1 MKVRLPSPYI
11 PHKPQPKQLAFLAY
25 DGLEAFYGGAA
36 AGGKSDA
43 LLMAA
48 LQYVDIPSYAGMIFR
63 RTYADLAL
71 PGALMDRA
79 RAWLVNT
86 DAKWERETH
95 TWSFPSGAK
104 LSFGYV
110 QTPGDKWRYQSSEL
124 QYIGW
129 DEITDFP
136 DDDAYVFMFSRL
148 RRLEGSDIPLRVRS
162 ASNPVGIGAAWV
174 KERFVEPAEGE
185 KTKGIFIPANFH
197 DNEYI
202 DQEAYYD
209 SLKELPESTQ
219 KRLIDGS
226 WDEVEDSAFPEFNVN
241 IHVID
246 PIAIPYD
253 WRRWEGMDFGV
264 SNPTAWYSAALSPD
278 GHTVIHGEYY
288 SEGLISK
295 HASAI
300 LTYRENA
307 WGQPQLALCD
317 PSIKS
322 RTGFGTS
329 GVGDTVHSEF
339 SKNGIYLIP
348 ANNDRR
354 VGRVR
359 ISELLRPNPSL
370 AYPPYHRG
378 YGSLG
383 SPGLFITSNC
393 KNLIK
398 QLTIAPLDA
407 IEGETVDPFWET
419 KYGHGIAAMRYLLT
433 ARVYPNQKDNSPQG
447 RSVRQWKA
455 WPQQAEPYG

>member
-1 MKVRLPSPYI
+1 MGKTLRLPQMYI
-11 PHKPQPKQLAFLAY
+11 PHKPSPKQAAFLLY

-43 LLMAA
+43 LLMGA
-48 LQYVDIPSYAGMIFR
+48 LQYVDQPNYAAMIFR
-63 RTYADLAL
+63 RTYSDLSL

-79 RAWLVNT
+79 RSWLTGT
-86 DAKWERETH
+86 DAKYERETH

-124 QYIGW
+124 QYIAF

-162 ASNPVGIGAAWV
+162 ASNPVGIGASWV

-226 WDEVEDSAFPEFNVN
+226 WDEVEDSAFPEFNPN

-246 PIAIPYD
+246 PISIPYD

-264 SNPTAWYSAALSPD
+264 SNPTAWYAAALSPA

-288 SEGLISK
+288 NPGLISQ

-300 LTYRENA
+300 LTYRENS
-307 WGQPQLALCD
+307 WGQPQVALCD

-322 RTGFGTS
+322 KTGFGNQ
-329 GVGDTVHSEF
+329 GIGDTVHSEF
-339 SKNGIYLIP
+339 NKNGLYLVP

-359 ISELLRPNPSL
+359 ISELLRPNPALS
-370 AYPPYHRG
+370 YQPW
-378 YGSLG
+378 S
-383 SPGLFITSNC
+383 
-393 KNLIK
+393 
-398 QLTIAPLDA
+398 
-407 IEGETVDPFWET
+407 
-419 KYGHGIAAMRYLLT
+419 
-433 ARVYPNQKDNSPQG
+433 
-447 RSVRQWKA
+447 
-455 WPQQAEPYG
+455 